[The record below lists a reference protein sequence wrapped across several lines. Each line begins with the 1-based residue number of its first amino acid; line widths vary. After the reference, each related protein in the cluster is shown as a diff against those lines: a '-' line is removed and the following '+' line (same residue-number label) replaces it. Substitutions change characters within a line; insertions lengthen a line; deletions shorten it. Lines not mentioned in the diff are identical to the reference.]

1 MTLPAETRDPPIAT
15 VTDPGDHDRI
25 ARLMV
30 MAMYGLLLLSVLLP
44 ALPLIIGM
52 ALAYATRGEAPDVW
66 RSHFDEGLRAAWLY
80 IILLLVSWPLWFVLF
95 LGAIPMAA
103 AYIILVFRSVR
114 GLLRASRWTSA

>member
-1 MTLPAETRDPPIAT
+1 MTLPAETREPPTST

-30 MAMYGLLLLSVLLP
+30 MAMYALLLASVVLP

-80 IILLLVSWPLWFVLF
+80 IILVLVSWPLWFVLY
-95 LGAIPMAA
+95 LGVIPMAA